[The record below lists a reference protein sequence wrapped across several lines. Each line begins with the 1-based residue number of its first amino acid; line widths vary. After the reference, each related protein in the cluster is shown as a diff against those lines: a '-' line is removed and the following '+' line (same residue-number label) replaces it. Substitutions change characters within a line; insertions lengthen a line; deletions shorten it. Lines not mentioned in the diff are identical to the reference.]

1 MKVGYKGLV
10 AAVLSV
16 VLLLPAVPAF
26 AQGNA
31 LGDLLTAVGQ
41 LVGSTEV
48 NAQAKATIQTG
59 DVSVTAV
66 AATKETAGGLT
77 GVVTSLMGGSTQ
89 AGAYVMYDQYSA
101 KSSVN
106 ADWGLASTTR
116 ALGSLLAGLGG
127 ALGGK

>member
-1 MKVGYKGLV
+1 VKVGRKSLV

-16 VLLLPAVPAF
+16 VLLLPVVPAF

-48 NAQAKATIQTG
+48 NAQAKAAIQTG
-59 DVSVTAV
+59 DVNVTAV
-66 AATKETAGGLT
+66 AASKETAGGLT
-77 GVVTSLMGGSTQ
+77 GVVTSLTGGSTQ
-89 AGAYVMYDQYSA
+89 AVAYATYDQYSA
-101 KSSVN
+101 KSSVS

-116 ALGSLLAGLGG
+116 ALGALLAGLGG
-127 ALGGK
+127 ALSGK

>member
-1 MKVGYKGLV
+1 MKVGRKSLL

-16 VLLLPAVPAF
+16 ALLLPVVPAF

-66 AATKETAGGLT
+66 AATKETAEVSRSRNLSHGREHP
-77 GVVTSLMGGSTQ
+77 GGSVRDVRPVF
-89 AGAYVMYDQYSA
+89 G
-101 KSSVN
+101 
-106 ADWGLASTTR
+106 
-116 ALGSLLAGLGG
+116 
-127 ALGGK
+127 